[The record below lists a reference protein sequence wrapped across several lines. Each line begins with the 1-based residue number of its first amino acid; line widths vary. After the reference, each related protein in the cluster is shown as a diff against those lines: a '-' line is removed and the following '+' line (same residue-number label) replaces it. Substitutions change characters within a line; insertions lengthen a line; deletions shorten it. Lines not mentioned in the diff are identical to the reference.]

1 MSSFKQL
8 NKSDVTH
15 VAYAANKQW
24 DIPFCIYPSSD
35 EYVTIYKGTNVTGT
49 FDFTMDPV
57 TEGQYERLVY
67 DQINHLFYHSFSG
80 SFLDTSSLANS
91 FLYESASQNY
101 NTASYFIYD
110 ENPNIILNFPTASN
124 AGIRVLAVN
133 QDIYGSK
140 LLPYNFLLSSSA
152 YYITDDG
159 NGNLFNTGSIHIGNI
174 FYPQGLAVITNQD
187 YQGIFPLPPLAV
199 ADIITV
205 KASDYSKTGSASV
218 LANDIARSG
227 IILTGS
233 AMVSGS
239 TEQLSI
245 IELNGNNVPRMYA
258 TTSIS
263 SRSAIIEGTVTTD
276 NIKFF
281 SEGVYEAYYT
291 VSSSITSD
299 CGNAIIESNKALIR
313 FNVEPADCD
322 FSYEVVFIPP
332 TPTPTV
338 TITSTVTSTI
348 TSTLTQTPTNTNTPT
363 VTITPTNTITQ
374 TQTPTNTI
382 TQTPTNTV
390 TQTPTNT
397 ITQTPTNTVTP
408 TRTPASTATQT
419 QTATPAVTLTSTP
432 TQTRTAAVTPSNTA
446 TAAVTQTR
454 TASVTPSNTG
464 TPAVTPSNTATPP
477 VTQTRTAAVTPSNTA
492 TAAVT
497 PSNTA
502 TSAVTPT
509 RTAAVTP
516 SNTATPAVTPSNTPA
531 VTPSNTSTPAVTPTR
546 TAAVTP
552 SNTVTPTP
560 TPQVISM
567 QFKVDEVNTSYHF
580 YDNNLRFE
588 KNSNDDYVY
597 FDTGAFITYSQA
609 SHDAYSAGVG
619 SYLGPLYK
627 GQTFFIRSFKG
638 LAGAGL
644 RVSPLFADVKVY
656 TWIYYGDGA
665 MEDIFTNVVQYNAN
679 DNQTYADTSVVIGTR
694 PLKIWTFVSYTAQ
707 TVYNHTLYYDGTGG
721 GYTQACA
728 GNYNI
733 ILKSPDATLSVGSAV
748 FGVDGGTSDGFIG
761 LYNVYSD
768 GYNTYYLEQ
777 HPDYA
782 ETYRISAIGVC
793 FTGGDGEVPF

>member
-24 DIPFCIYPSSD
+24 DLPICIYPSSD

-57 TEGQYERLVY
+57 TENQYERLVY

-91 FLYESASQNY
+91 FLYESASKNY
-101 NTASYFIYD
+101 ATASYFIYD

-140 LLPYNFLLSSSA
+140 LLPYNFVLSSSA

-159 NGNLFNTGSIHIGNI
+159 NGNLFDTGSIHIGNI

-187 YQGIFPLPPLAV
+187 YQGMFPLPPLAV
-199 ADIITV
+199 ADIVNV
-205 KASDYSKTGSASV
+205 KASDYFKTGSASV

-227 IILTGS
+227 TILTGS
-233 AMVSGS
+233 AMISGS
-239 TEQLSI
+239 IEQLSI

-263 SRSAIIEGTVTTD
+263 PKSPIIEGTVTTD

-299 CGNAIIESNKALIR
+299 CGNTIIESNKALIR

-338 TITSTVTSTI
+338 TNTSTVTPT
-348 TSTLTQTPTNTNTPT
+348 TTNTPTTTQTPTNTLTPT
-363 VTITPTNTITQ
+363 QTITQTPTNTLTPTNTITQ
-374 TQTPTNTI
+374 TITNTLTQ
-382 TQTPTNTV
+382 TQTPT
-390 TQTPTNT
+390 QTL
-397 ITQTPTNTVTP
+397 
-408 TRTPASTATQT
+408 TQT
-419 QTATPAVTLTSTP
+419 QTGTPAVTR
-432 TQTRTAAVTPSNTA
+432 TQTGTPAVTPSNTPPV
-446 TAAVTQTR
+446 TPTQTGTPAVTPSKTP
-454 TASVTPSNTG
+454 AVTPSNTG
-464 TPAVTPSNTATPP
+464 TPAVTPSKTPP
-477 VTQTRTAAVTPSNTA
+477 
-492 TAAVT
+492 
-497 PSNTA
+497 
-502 TSAVTPT
+502 
-509 RTAAVTP
+509 VTP
-516 SNTATPAVTPSNTPA
+516 SNTATPAVTPSSTPPVTPSQTGTPA
-531 VTPSNTSTPAVTPTR
+531 VTPPVTPPITPPVTPAVTPT
-546 TAAVTP
+546 
-552 SNTVTPTP
+552 PTE

-567 QFKVDEVNTSYHF
+567 QFKMDEYNDGYYF

-588 KNSNDDYVY
+588 KNGSDDFVY
-597 FDTGAFITYSQA
+597 FGTGDNFVTYSQA

-627 GQTFFIRSFKG
+627 GQTFFVRSFKG
-638 LAGAGL
+638 FAGAGL
-644 RVSPLFADVKVY
+644 KVSPLFADVKAY
-656 TWIYYGDGA
+656 TWIYYADGA
-665 MEDIFTNVVQYNAN
+665 MEDIFQQNVQYNAN
-679 DNQTYADTSVVIGTR
+679 DNQTFSDTSVVIGTR
-694 PLKIWTFVSYTAQ
+694 PIKIWTFINYTAQ
-707 TVYNHTLYYDGTGG
+707 TVYNHYLSYDGGGG

-728 GNYNI
+728 GIYNI

-748 FGVDGGTSDGFIG
+748 FGVDGGTSAGNIG

-768 GYNTYYLEQ
+768 SYNTYYLEQ

-782 ETYRISAIGVC
+782 ETYRISAIGIC
-793 FTGGDGEVPF
+793 FTGGGGGEEPFEPF